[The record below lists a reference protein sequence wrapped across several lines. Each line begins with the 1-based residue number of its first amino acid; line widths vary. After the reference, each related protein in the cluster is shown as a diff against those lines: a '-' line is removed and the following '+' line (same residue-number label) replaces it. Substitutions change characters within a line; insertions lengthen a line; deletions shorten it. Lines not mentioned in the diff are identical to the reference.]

1 MTEHNEILAVVA
13 LLLVGA
19 VSTLVFLLVGAV
31 STLVFMIAYEIMYA
45 AF

>member
-19 VSTLVFLLVGAV
+19 VSTLVF
-31 STLVFMIAYEIMYA
+31 MIAYKIMYA

>member
-1 MTEHNEILAVVA
+1 MKEHNEILAVVA

-19 VSTLVFLLVGAV
+19 VSTLVF
-31 STLVFMIAYEIMYA
+31 MIAYEIMYA